1 MPRKI
6 IRRVVFLAIVAILGL
21 VITQI
26 YWVRKALELRDREFN
41 DRVTVALQEVGQDI
55 LQMAGDS
62 TEVPPVRQLAS
73 NYFVVSTTD
82 TLHPFLLERMLRDG
96 FEKHGVKVNFEYTLY
111 DCFTD
116 SIIYGRLV
124 RMDEKDDS
132 DHDRPESLPKLVNE
146 GHYFGVW
153 FPEKKTYIIGQMG
166 FWVFSSLALLVV
178 IVFFGY
184 TLGVILHQKR
194 LSEIK
199 NDFINNMTHEFKTPI
214 TTITASTE
222 MLMSGR
228 MDADPDKR
236 KRYYRMILDES
247 NRLKLQVEKVLQMAQ
262 FDKERI
268 KLNRSQHN
276 IHDLIERA
284 VASVQIL
291 IDEHQCTIR
300 FNLAAINPMVS
311 VDELHFT
318 NVIRNLL
325 DNAIKYGPDQ
335 QTISIATNETDRHIA
350 VAITDQGPGIS
361 PDQHKDIFS
370 KFYRVP
376 TGDVHN
382 VKGFGLGLYYVRS
395 IIEAHQGK
403 VGLESVVGRGSTF
416 VVTLP
421 KSKENT

>member
-6 IRRVVFLAIVAILGL
+6 IRRVVVLAIVAILGL

-26 YWVRKALELRDREFN
+26 YWVRKALDLRDREFN
-41 DRVTVALQEVGQDI
+41 DRITVALQEVGKDI
-55 LQMAGDS
+55 LRMAGDS
-62 TEVPPVRQLAS
+62 VEVPQVRQLAS

-124 RMDEKDDS
+124 RMNEKDDAE
-132 DHDRPESLPKLVNE
+132 HEHPESLPKLVNE

-222 MLMSGR
+222 MLLGGR
-228 MDADPDKR
+228 LDTDPDKR

-268 KLNRSQHN
+268 TLNKSPHN
-276 IHDLIERA
+276 LHDLIERA

-291 IDEHQCTIR
+291 IEENQCKVR
-300 FNLAAINPMVS
+300 LDLGAINPMIS
-311 VDELHFT
+311 VDELHMT
-318 NVIRNLL
+318 NVVRNLL
-325 DNAIKYGPDQ
+325 DNAIKYGPKG
-335 QTISIATNETDRHIA
+335 QTITISTIETERFLS
-350 VAITDQGPGIS
+350 VAIADQGPGIS

-376 TGDVHN
+376 TGNVHD

-395 IIEAHQGK
+395 IIEAHGGK
-403 VGLESVVGRGSTF
+403 VGLESSPGLGSTF
-416 VVTLP
+416 SVTLN
-421 KSKENT
+421 KLK